1 MPSKK
6 NRAKASKQQCRNT
19 FQDLNHQ
26 ENTPQMRK
34 IRNANA
40 SYEVQRLLGRPIKRY
55 NLLYSQDDGDW
66 FSSEDNLEGGDI
78 LRILREKGIKD
89 KNCGYW
95 QMAYKIKSKNMPEN
109 HQFFFYANLADNRS
123 TQAKLKLRTG
133 VAINK
138 YEYFMWKD
146 PILSEQ
152 KTLFCNVK
160 M

>member
-6 NRAKASKQQCRNT
+6 HRAKASKQQCRNT

-78 LRILREKGIKD
+78 LRILRKKGIED
-89 KNCGYW
+89 MNCGYW
-95 QMAYKIKSKNMPEN
+95 QMAYILKSKNLLEN
-109 HQFFFYANLADNRS
+109 QQFFFYANVADNRS
-123 TQAKLKLRTG
+123 TQEKMKRKSG

-138 YEYFMWKD
+138 YEYYMWK
-146 PILSEQ
+146 
-152 KTLFCNVK
+152 KTIN
-160 M
+160 